1 LAEVEAEPSAR
12 AVGRL
17 TFFSD
22 AVVAIAITLLAIDL
36 PVPHGPTIRKFL
48 DSAGS
53 HGAHYLAFL
62 ISFAAIGAAWSH
74 HHEIFQYAVKMDNRL
89 RLFNQAWLLM
99 IVLTPFATKL
109 LTSDGPMSVR
119 FAFYALLQALESL
132 TMLVMMRRIVTQ
144 GHAPD
149 LPKNLAA
156 ETSWQSAG
164 LALGFA
170 LSVPIFFATS
180 FAWLLWIVTPIA
192 SGQVYKFRFRQE
204 PTADPG

>member
-36 PVPHGPTIRKFL
+36 PIPRGLSYAAFRH
-48 DSAGS
+48 SA
-53 HGAHYLAFL
+53 AHNGGYYLAFL
-62 ISFAAIGAAWSH
+62 ISFVAIGAAWSH
-74 HHEIFQYAVKMDNRL
+74 HHEIFQYAVRMDGRL

-109 LTSDGPMSVR
+109 LTSQGPMALR
-119 FAFYALLQALESL
+119 FGCYALLQALESAM
-132 TMLVMMRRIVTQ
+132 MLAMMRRVVTQ

-149 LPKNLAA
+149 LPAKLAT
-156 ETSWQSAG
+156 ETCWQSAG
-164 LALGFA
+164 LALGFG
-170 LSVPIFFATS
+170 LSVPLFFAAQE
-180 FAWLLWIVTPIA
+180 AWVLWIVTPVL
-192 SGQVYKFRFRQE
+192 SGQVYKFRSRRQAIAE
-204 PTADPG
+204 PG